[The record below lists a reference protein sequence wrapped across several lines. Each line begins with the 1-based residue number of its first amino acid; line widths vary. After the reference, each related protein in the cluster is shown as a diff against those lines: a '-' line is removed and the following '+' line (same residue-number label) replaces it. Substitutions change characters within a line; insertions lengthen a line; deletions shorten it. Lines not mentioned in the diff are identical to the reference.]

1 MASKVAPTAGLGA
14 FAPSFR
20 EFLGYLRVEAGLA
33 PATLEAYGRDLRQFA
48 SDVTLRGISE
58 PQHVSM
64 QSLAEHLQR
73 LHREQGMEPTSV
85 ARHLATLRVY
95 FRYLY
100 ANRKVTTDPSR
111 LIERPTRWRRVP
123 GVLSPAEMKALV
135 SAPTSDHGDLWL
147 RDRTMFELM
156 WAAGLRASEVAAL
169 KVNDFNDTL
178 CMLVVTGKGSKQ
190 RVVPVGTPA
199 QLIVRQYLADLRPHL
214 TRWQDRRD
222 QYRLLL
228 SFSGRPLER
237 VAVWQ
242 IVKKYASIAQLRN
255 VHPHTLRH
263 SFATHLVRGG
273 ADLRV
278 VQELLGHA
286 DIATTE
292 IYTHVDRSALRAV
305 MKKHHPRP

>member
-1 MASKVAPTAGLGA
+1 MDDRSG

-20 EFLGYLRVEAGLA
+20 EFLGFLRVEAGLA
-33 PATLEAYGRDLRQFA
+33 PATLEAYARDLRRFA
-48 SDVTLRGISE
+48 DDLAPRGISA

-64 QSLAEHLQR
+64 QSLSEHLQR
-73 LHREQGMEPTSV
+73 MHRERGLEPTTI
-85 ARHLATLRVY
+85 ARHLAALRVY

-100 ANRKVTTDPSR
+100 ANRKVATDPSR

-123 GVLSPAEMKALV
+123 GVLSPAQMKALV
-135 SAPTSDHGDLWL
+135 TAPSPEHGELWL
-147 RDRTMFELM
+147 RDRAMLELM
-156 WAAGLRASEVAAL
+156 WAAGLRASEVGAI
-169 KVNDFNDTL
+169 KVNDYNDTL
-178 CMLVVTGKGSKQ
+178 CMLIVNGKGSKQ
-190 RVVPVGTPA
+190 RVVPIGTPA
-199 QLIVRQYLADLRPHL
+199 QDLVRQYLAECRPHL
-214 TRWQDRRD
+214 ARWNDRRD
-222 QYRLLL
+222 EYRLLL

-242 IVKKYASIAQLRN
+242 IVKKYARIAQLRD

-286 DIATTE
+286 DIATTQ
-292 IYTHVDRSALRAV
+292 IYTHVDRSALREV
-305 MKKHHPRP
+305 VRKHHPRP